1 LNLSTESKAVC
12 DSHPGAVVTPPGAPN
27 DPAAQL
33 LNVTALFPHE
43 ILDLFDASG
52 VPPAGLPNLLISRQY
67 IATSRTNFLFD
78 AFFYV
83 TEPGVQFKDTFT
95 AEFDVPVLE
104 TGVATPTLRCDPD
117 PNNLIAWDIMTNVSE
132 RYRSTDINGDINSFE
147 YVDTLTN
154 VGCRNPTKTLQKGI
168 SLIPYNLAINPDTY
182 GPKITGVT
190 DVTHGNDA
198 VFARL
203 VQNLYDDLEFV
214 RRELACKT
222 VDATSGQ
229 PPISASVCNSLASKW
244 ATGKIKLD
252 TCIAAAF
259 KPKQSTGDTNCQAFA
274 TQLANFRA
282 LIPATTP
289 VRDIANRVGELK
301 MRVDVLSNLFTT
313 RMLPSLTAAGFCRE
327 FSETDPNCPD
337 PWQ

>member
-1 LNLSTESKAVC
+1 
-12 DSHPGAVVTPPGAPN
+12 
-27 DPAAQL
+27 
-33 LNVTALFPHE
+33 
-43 ILDLFDASG
+43 
-52 VPPAGLPNLLISRQY
+52 
-67 IATSRTNFLFD
+67 
-78 AFFYV
+78 
-83 TEPGVQFKDTFT
+83 VQFKDTFT

-104 TGVATPTLRCDPD
+104 GGAASFGCEPD
-117 PNNLIAWDIMTNVSE
+117 PSDLIAWDIMTNVSE
-132 RYRSTDINGDINSFE
+132 RYRSTEVDGVISTFE
-147 YVDTLTN
+147 YIDTLTN

-203 VQNLYDDLEFV
+203 TQNLYDDLEFV
-214 RRELACKT
+214 RKELACKT

-244 ATGKIKLD
+244 ATGKTKLD
-252 TCIAAAF
+252 TCVAAAF

-274 TQLANFRA
+274 TQLANYRA

-301 MRVDVLSNLFTT
+301 MRVDVISNLFTT
-313 RMLPSLTAAGFCRE
+313 RLLPSLTAAGFCRE
-327 FSETDPNCPD
+327 FGENNPSCPD